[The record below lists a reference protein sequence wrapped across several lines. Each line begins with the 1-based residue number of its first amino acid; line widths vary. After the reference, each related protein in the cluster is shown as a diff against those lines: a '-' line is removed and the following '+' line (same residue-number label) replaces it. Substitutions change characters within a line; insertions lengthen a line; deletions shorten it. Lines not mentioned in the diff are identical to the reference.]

1 MPRSALAPMALPA
14 AMVGIVV
21 MMVIPV
27 PSVILDLLLTLNIA
41 AAVMIMLASLNV
53 TRALDLASFPSILL
67 IATLF
72 RLGLNVSTTRL
83 ILGSGEAGDVITA
96 FGSFVMGG
104 NVVVGLVVFLIL
116 VVIQF
121 VVITNG
127 ATRVAEVG
135 ARFTLDAWPG
145 KQMAIVADRIAGFIG
160 DHEATRRRGVVSAE
174 ADFYG
179 AMDGASKFVKGDAIA
194 GVVVTL
200 INLIGGLIIGIM
212 QNGMSITEA
221 GSTYSLL
228 TVGDG
233 LVSQIPALLISISSG
248 IIVTRATGSSDLGT
262 DVAAEFARQARPFQV
277 GGGMLIGLGLVPGLP
292 LVPFMLVGGSAMLLG
307 FRLEQDADAEPEVA
321 ELAEPEPVIDP
332 DDPAHLRRSMRV
344 EAIGLEVAADMVDLV
359 DPARGGDLLD
369 RVRALR
375 RKIALEIGLVLPAI
389 RTRDNTD
396 LAPGTYAILLHGVEL
411 AVGSAPPGKV
421 LVIADD
427 LGPYAGEVV
436 NEPVFG
442 LPAKWVPEV
451 QSTQAEAL
459 GATVVDRASVMTTHL
474 AEVARTH
481 AADLIGRQDV
491 SGLLDLVRESDPAVV
506 EDLGTS
512 DVALPQ
518 VQWVLQ
524 ELLRE
529 QVPIRDM
536 VRILEV
542 VGERARLVQNGED
555 LVEAVREVLGPA
567 ITERHARDGELAVIT
582 LDPMLERELTTALGA
597 EAGVTSL
604 DAGGM
609 QTIVQNVTDL
619 TVQAESAAH
628 EPVLVVSP
636 SLRRPLVRLLN
647 GVPNVPAVLSFR
659 EVGPQVELVTVG
671 TVPIPTGSAT

>member
-1 MPRSALAPMALPA
+1 
-14 AMVGIVV
+14 
-21 MMVIPV
+21 
-27 PSVILDLLLTLNIA
+27 
-41 AAVMIMLASLNV
+41 
-53 TRALDLASFPSILL
+53 
-67 IATLF
+67 
-72 RLGLNVSTTRL
+72 
-83 ILGSGEAGDVITA
+83 
-96 FGSFVMGG
+96 
-104 NVVVGLVVFLIL
+104 
-116 VVIQF
+116 
-121 VVITNG
+121 
-127 ATRVAEVG
+127 
-135 ARFTLDAWPG
+135 
-145 KQMAIVADRIAGFIG
+145 MAIDADLNAGIID
-160 DHEATRRRGVVSAE
+160 DHEATRRRAEISAE

-194 GVVVTL
+194 GVVVTV
-200 INLIGGLIIGIM
+200 INLIGGLIIGVL
-212 QNGMSITEA
+212 QQGQSVTEA

-248 IIVTRATGSSDLGT
+248 IIVTRATGTSDLGT
-262 DVAAEFARQARPFQV
+262 DVASEFARQARPFQV

-292 LVPFMLVGGSAMLLG
+292 IVPFMLVGGGAMLIG
-307 FRLEQDADAEPEVA
+307 FRLQADAEETPE
-321 ELAEPEPVIDP
+321 EIDSREPEPAIDP

-411 AVGSAPPGKV
+411 AVGTAPPGKV

-427 LGPYAGEVV
+427 LNPYAGEII

-442 LPAKWVPEV
+442 LPAKWVPEI

-542 VGERARLVQNGED
+542 VGERARLVQNGEE

-567 ITERHARDGELAVIT
+567 ITDRHARGGELAVIT
-582 LDPMLERELTTALGA
+582 LDPLLEREMTTALGV
-597 EAGVTSL
+597 EAGASSL
-604 DAGGM
+604 DATGM
-609 QTIVQNVTDL
+609 QAIVQNITDL
-619 TVQAESAAH
+619 TLQAESAAH
-628 EPVLVVSP
+628 EL
-636 SLRRPLVRLLN
+636 SLIHISEPTRPY
-647 GVPNVPAVLSFR
+647 
-659 EVGPQVELVTVG
+659 
-671 TVPIPTGSAT
+671 

>member
-1 MPRSALAPMALPA
+1 
-14 AMVGIVV
+14 MVGIVI
-21 MMVIPV
+21 MMVLPV
-27 PSVILDLLLTLNIA
+27 PSVILDLLLTLNIS
-41 AAVMIMLASLNV
+41 AAVLILLATLNV
-53 TRALDLASFPSILL
+53 RRALDLASFPSLLL

-83 ILGSGEAGDVITA
+83 ILGDGQAGEVITA
-96 FGSFVMGG
+96 FGNFVIGG

-135 ARFTLDAWPG
+135 ARFTLDAMPG
-145 KQMAIVADRIAGFIG
+145 KQMAIDADLNAGIID
-160 DHEATRRRGVVSAE
+160 DHEATRRRSEVSAE

-194 GVVVTL
+194 GVVVTV
-200 INLIGGLIIGIM
+200 INLVGGLIIGVL
-212 QNGMSITEA
+212 QNGMSVGEA

-262 DVAAEFARQARPFQV
+262 DVAAEFARQSRPFMV
-277 GGGMLIGLGLVPGLP
+277 GGAVVAGLGIVPGLP
-292 LVPFMLVGGSAMLLG
+292 FLPFVLVGGASALTGYRLG
-307 FRLEQDADAEPEVA
+307 LEPDAEVVED
-321 ELAEPEPVIDP
+321 EPVESEPVIDP
-332 DDPAHLRRSMRV
+332 DDPAHLRRAMQV

-396 LAPGTYAILLHGVEL
+396 LPAGSYAIMLHGVEL
-411 AVGSAPPGKV
+411 ATGIAPPGKV

-427 LGPYAGEVV
+427 LTPFAGEVV

-451 QSTQAEAL
+451 QTLQAETL
-459 GATVVDRASVMTTHL
+459 GATVVDRASVVTTHL
-474 AEVARTH
+474 AEVARTN
-481 AADLIGRQDV
+481 AAELIGRQDV
-491 SGLLDLVRESDPAVV
+491 SGLLDLVRESSPAVV
-506 EDLGTS
+506 DDLGTS

-542 VGERARLVQNGED
+542 IGERARLVSGED
-555 LVEAVREVLGPA
+555 QVEAVRAVLGPA
-567 ITERHARDGELAVIT
+567 ITERHARNGLLAVIT
-582 LDPMLERELTTALGA
+582 LEPMLERELNAALGA
-597 EAGVTSL
+597 EPGVVTRL
-604 DAGGM
+604 DAVSL
-609 QTIVQNVTDL
+609 QTIVQQIQE
-619 TVQAESAAH
+619 TVVRAESNGH
-628 EPVLVVSP
+628 DPVLLCSP
-636 SLRRPLVRLLN
+636 VLRRSLVRLLE
-647 GVPNVPAVLSFR
+647 GVTNPPAVLSFR
-659 EVGPQVELVTVG
+659 EIGPQVEIETVG
-671 TVPIPTGSAT
+671 TISIPSPTVEGTNP

>member
-1 MPRSALAPMALPA
+1 LPRSALAPMALPA

-53 TRALDLASFPSILL
+53 SRALDLSSFPSILL

-83 ILGSGEAGDVITA
+83 ILGSGEGGDVITA

-135 ARFTLDAWPG
+135 ARFTLDAMPG
-145 KQMAIVADRIAGFIG
+145 KQMAIDADLNAGIID
-160 DHEATRRRGVVSAE
+160 DHEATRRRSEVSAE

-248 IIVTRATGSSDLGT
+248 IIVTRATGTSDLGT
-262 DVAAEFARQARPFQV
+262 DVATEFARQARPFQV

-307 FRLEQDADAEPEVA
+307 FRLDQDADAEPEVT

-442 LPAKWVPEV
+442 LPAKWVPEL

-567 ITERHARDGELAVIT
+567 ITEHHARDGELAVIT
-582 LDPMLERELTTALGA
+582 LDPMLERELTAALGA

>member
-1 MPRSALAPMALPA
+1 MALPA
-14 AMVGIVV
+14 AVVGIVA
-21 MMVIPV
+21 MMVIPL
-27 PSVILDLLLTLNIA
+27 PTALLDLLLSLNIA
-41 AAVMIMLASLNV
+41 AAVLILLASMNV
-53 TRALDLASFPSILL
+53 SRALDLASFPSILL
-67 IATLF
+67 LATLF

-83 ILGSGEAGDVITA
+83 ILGDGEAGGVISA
-96 FGSFVMGG
+96 FGRFVVGG
-104 NVVVGLVVFLIL
+104 SVIVGLVVFLIL

-135 ARFTLDAWPG
+135 ARFTLDAMPG
-145 KQMAIVADRIAGFIG
+145 KQMAIDADLNAGIID
-160 DHEATRRRGVVSAE
+160 DHEATRRRTEISAE

-194 GVVVTL
+194 GVVVTV
-200 INLIGGLIIGIM
+200 INLVGGLIIGVL

-248 IIVTRATGSSDLGT
+248 IIVTRATGASDLGT
-262 DVAAEFARQARPFQV
+262 DVASEFARQARPFMI

-292 LVPFMLVGGSAMLLG
+292 LVPFMLVGGSAMLIG
-307 FRLEQDADAEPEVA
+307 FRLEQEQDAEPADLEST
-321 ELAEPEPVIDP
+321 EPEPVIDP

-411 AVGSAPPGKV
+411 AVGTAPPGKV

-427 LGPYAGEVV
+427 LDLYAGEII

-451 QSTQAEAL
+451 QAAQAEAL

-474 AEVARTH
+474 AEVARTN

-542 VGERARLVQNGED
+542 VGERARLVPNGEE

-567 ITERHARDGELAVIT
+567 ITDRHARGGQLAVIT
-582 LDPMLERELTTALGA
+582 LDPLLEREMNTALGA
-597 EAGVTSL
+597 EAGATSL
-604 DAGGM
+604 DATGM
-609 QTIVQNVTDL
+609 QAIVGEITDL
-619 TVQAESAAH
+619 TLKAETAGH

-636 SLRRPLVRLLN
+636 TLRRPLVRLLT

-659 EVGPQVELVTVG
+659 EIGPQVELVTVG
-671 TVPIPTGSAT
+671 TVSIPSPNVTP

>member
-1 MPRSALAPMALPA
+1 MALPA

-41 AAVMIMLASLNV
+41 AAVMILLASLNV
-53 TRALDLASFPSILL
+53 SRALDLASFPSILL

-72 RLGLNVSTTRL
+72 RLGLNVSTTRQ
-83 ILGSGEAGDVITA
+83 ILGNGEAGEVIGA
-96 FGSFVMGG
+96 FGNFVMGG

-135 ARFTLDAWPG
+135 ARFTLDAMPG
-145 KQMAIVADRIAGFIG
+145 KQMAIDADLNAGIID
-160 DHEATRRRGVVSAE
+160 DHEATRRRAEISAE

-194 GVVVTL
+194 GVVVTV
-200 INLIGGLIIGIM
+200 INLIGGLIIGVL
-212 QNGMSITEA
+212 QQGQSVTEA

-248 IIVTRATGSSDLGT
+248 IIVTRATGTSDLGT
-262 DVAAEFARQARPFQV
+262 DVATEFARQARPFQV

-292 LVPFMLVGGSAMLLG
+292 IVPFMLVGGGAMLIG
-307 FRLEQDADAEPEVA
+307 FRLQADAEDTPEG
-321 ELAEPEPVIDP
+321 ETDSGEPEPAIDP

-411 AVGSAPPGKV
+411 AVGTAPPGKV

-427 LGPYAGEVV
+427 LNPYAGEII

-442 LPAKWVPEV
+442 LPAKWVPEI

-542 VGERARLVQNGED
+542 VGERARLVQNGEE

-567 ITERHARDGELAVIT
+567 ITDRHARGGELAVIT
-582 LDPMLERELTTALGA
+582 LDPLLEREMTTALGA
-597 EAGVTSL
+597 EAGASSL
-604 DAGGM
+604 DATGM
-609 QTIVQNVTDL
+609 QAIVQNITDL
-619 TVQAESAAH
+619 TLQAESAAH

-636 SLRRPLVRLLN
+636 SLRRPLVRLLG

-659 EVGPQVELVTVG
+659 EIGPQVELVTVG
-671 TVPIPTGSAT
+671 TVSIPTPNAA